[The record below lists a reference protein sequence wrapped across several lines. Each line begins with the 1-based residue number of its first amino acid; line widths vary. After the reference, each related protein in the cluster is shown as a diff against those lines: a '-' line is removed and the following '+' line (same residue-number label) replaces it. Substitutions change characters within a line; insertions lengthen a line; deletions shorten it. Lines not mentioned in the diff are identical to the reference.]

1 MQDNGPSEIK
11 RMKTDEELMLGMVGR
26 DGFFIKVTLKYD
38 EYFHVTY
45 RRTENSLYKK
55 MTYLSVELKKFPC
68 VLCYLE
74 VLEVVTAAYLAVF
87 LWFYC
92 LLR

>member
-1 MQDNGPSEIK
+1 MMNIFMSF
-11 RMKTDEELMLGMVGR
+11 TEEPKLIV
-26 DGFFIKVTLKYD
+26 
-38 EYFHVTY
+38 
-45 RRTENSLYKK
+45 YKND
-55 MTYLSVELKKFPC
+55 LSISGVKKFPC
-68 VLCYLE
+68 VLYYLE